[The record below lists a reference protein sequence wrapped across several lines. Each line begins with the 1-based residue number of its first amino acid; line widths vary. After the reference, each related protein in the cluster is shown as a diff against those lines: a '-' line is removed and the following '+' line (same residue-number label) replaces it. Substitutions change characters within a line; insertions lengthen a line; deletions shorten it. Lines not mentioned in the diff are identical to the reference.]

1 MSTAISM
8 NRPLAALKA
17 VFVPDPASLP
27 VRKGKLLYKL
37 LSVFLVLSIGP
48 LLFAGYQLIRV
59 GDNYIQKQ
67 IIGVKLG
74 IAQKV
79 ASSVN
84 SYMEDKKNAL
94 QIVHKSSDFL
104 SMNPQRQSTVLSNVM
119 NAYPVFMRMA
129 VVDLD

>member
-1 MSTAISM
+1 MVTAISM
-8 NRPLAALKA
+8 EHPVAASRA
-17 VFVPDPASLP
+17 VLEEDLLVE
-27 VRKGKLLYKL
+27 VRRGKLLYKL
-37 LSVFLVLSIGP
+37 LVVFLTLSIVP
-48 LLFAGYQLIRV
+48 LLVAGFQLIRV

-79 ASSVN
+79 ASNVT

-104 SMNPQRQSTVLSNVM
+104 AMNPSRQSELLGNVM
-119 NAYPVFMRMA
+119 NAYPMFLHMA
-129 VVDLD
+129 AMN